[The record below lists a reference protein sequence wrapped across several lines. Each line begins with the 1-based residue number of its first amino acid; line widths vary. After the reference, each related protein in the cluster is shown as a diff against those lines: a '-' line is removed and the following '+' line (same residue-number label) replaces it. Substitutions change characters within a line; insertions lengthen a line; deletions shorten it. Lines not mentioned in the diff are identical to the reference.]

1 MVLHYGNGKTQEWIL
16 LKEGENSLSRARC
29 KGRKK
34 TVATCDNLTL
44 SQIRHCVNYVTF
56 VIVCYFIPVNFRLR
70 FIFLFFCLSV
80 DETKTAEQS
89 PVKPKGR
96 YICEEKIAFVMCSF
110 YLPY

>member
-1 MVLHYGNGKTQEWIL
+1 MKTVCQER
-16 LKEGENSLSRARC
+16 GV

-34 TVATCDNLTL
+34 TVATCNNLTL
-44 SQIRHCVNYVTF
+44 SQIRCQCVNYVTF
-56 VIVCYFIPVNFRLR
+56 VIVCHFIPVNFRLR

-96 YICEEKIAFVMCSF
+96 YICVEKIAFVMCSF
-110 YLPY
+110 YLPYLRCQNSLFQLLTVQLA